1 MPLIDLHT
9 HSRYSDGMT
18 KPSEVVVESAKR
30 AVLLYALT
38 DHDTTEGVEEARA
51 RAAKCAMKFLP
62 GVEVSTCEH
71 EHLHFLGLGIDLQN
85 SAFQK
90 FLKDNSEARIIRIK
104 RIIQKLAAAGVDIT
118 EEDVFGRVRGIV
130 SRAHVADALR
140 QKGLAQNRQEGFRKF
155 LVKGAPGYEAPIG
168 ASACEAIEKIKS
180 AGGKAVIAHSG
191 IVKDIWDFDKWVK
204 CGLDGIEVFY
214 PSHNE
219 EMIQTL
225 LDISARY
232 NLFVTAGSDNHGPG
246 SGRTAKPG
254 MEIPAA
260 HYEWLL
266 KIFNL

>member
-1 MPLIDLHT
+1 MLIDLHT
-9 HSRYSDGMT
+9 HSKYSDGMS

-38 DHDTTEGVEEARA
+38 DHDTTAGVEEARA
-51 RAAKCAMKFLP
+51 RAAKCDIKFLT

-71 EHLHFLGLGIDLQN
+71 EHLHFLGFGVDLQN
-85 SAFQK
+85 AAFQK

-104 RIIQKLAAAGVDIT
+104 RIIAKLAAVGVDIT
-118 EEDVFGRVRGIV
+118 EEDVFGRVKGIV
-130 SRAHVADALR
+130 SRAHVADALK
-140 QKGLAQNRQEGFRKF
+140 QKKLVQTRQEGFRKF

-168 ASACEAIEKIKS
+168 ASACEAIERIKS

-191 IVKDIWDFDKWVK
+191 IVKDIWDFDKWVG
-204 CGLDGIEVFY
+204 CGLDGVEVFY

-219 EMIQTL
+219 EMTQRL
-225 LDISARY
+225 LDVAARY

-254 MEIPAA
+254 MEISAA
-260 HYEWLL
+260 RYERLL